1 MARFAAISCILAAS
15 LTALAPAALAGASSI
30 GTVGQVPALNRSIG
44 VGNLPSFSNGA
55 ANSGVMAFSGNSGS
69 GLEGQMNVSNTD
81 GVTVQTNIDSSRNI
95 QAGSHVTV
103 NETVNGQQIGS
114 SYASASFLNVMT
126 QAQADAADILAQH
139 QAANQQMENEVLM
152 VVQTWGG
159 GAPGY

>member
-1 MARFAAISCILAAS
+1 MARFAAISCVLAVG
-15 LTALAPAALAGASSI
+15 LTALAPAAMAGASSI
-30 GTVGQVPALNRSIG
+30 GTVGQVPALNRSIA

-69 GLEGQMNVSNTD
+69 GLSGQMNVSNTD

-95 QAGSHVTV
+95 TAGSHVSV
-103 NETVNGQQIGS
+103 NEYVNGERIGS

-139 QAANQQMENEVLM
+139 QAANQQLENEALM
-152 VVQTWGG
+152 VIQAWQGP
-159 GAPGY
+159 AY